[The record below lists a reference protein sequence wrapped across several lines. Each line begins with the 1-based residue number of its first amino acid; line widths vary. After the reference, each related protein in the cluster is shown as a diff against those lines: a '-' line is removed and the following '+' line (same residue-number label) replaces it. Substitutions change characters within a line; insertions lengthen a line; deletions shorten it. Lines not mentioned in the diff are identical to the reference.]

1 MTTHMPKRHHS
12 LLRRHHST
20 HSSKLDVQQDPNIFD
35 GTDSIAA
42 RKKAALSRVIE
53 AHDALLAQNRSNAP
67 SPEQSVPEDPFG
79 FESLVTSL
87 PNGEVRAFR
96 YFLRKWDPRQSPDT
110 ELEQAIEASRPQ
122 FEEAAIKHFFR
133 RIALWNESEEIM
145 AAAKQEL
152 QNQSKLVRRS
162 SLGKMWWKERARQ
175 DAEHVVRD
183 ELKQVTT
190 REGLAQLIW
199 TLVSDVSNPLVPD
212 LYAECRDAVR
222 NMYNIHTVQ
231 TDKSA
236 S

>member
-1 MTTHMPKRHHS
+1 MPRRHHS
-12 LLRRHHST
+12 LLRRHHSS

-35 GTDSIAA
+35 GTDAITA

-53 AHDALLAQNRSNAP
+53 AHDALSAQNRSNAP
-67 SPEQSVPEDPFG
+67 SASQSVPEDPFG

-96 YFLRKWDPRQSPDT
+96 YFLRKWDPRQGGDA
-110 ELEQAIEASRPQ
+110 ELEAAIEESRGQ
-122 FEEAAIKHFFR
+122 FEEAALKHFFR

-145 AAAKQEL
+145 AAAKQEM
-152 QNQSKLVRRS
+152 QSQSKLARRS
-162 SLGKMWWKERARQ
+162 SLGKMWWRERARQ

-199 TLVSDVSNPLVPD
+199 TLVSDTSDPLVPN
-212 LYAECRDAVR
+212 LYAECREAVR
-222 NMYNIHTVQ
+222 NMYNMHTVP
-231 TDKSA
+231 TDGSA
-236 S
+236 K

>member
-20 HSSKLDVQQDPNIFD
+20 HSSKLNAQEDPNIFD

-42 RKKAALSRVIE
+42 RKRAALSRVIE
-53 AHDALLAQNRSNAP
+53 AHDALTAQNRSNAP

-87 PNGEVRAFR
+87 PNGEVRTFK
-96 YFLRKWDPRQSPDT
+96 YFLRKWDPSQYPDE
-110 ELEQAIEASRPQ
+110 ELEAAIEASRPQ

-145 AAAKQEL
+145 AAAKQEMN
-152 QNQSKLVRRS
+152 NQAKLMRRS
-162 SLGKMWWKERARQ
+162 SLSKMWWKERARQ
-175 DAEHVVRD
+175 DAEQVVRD

-212 LYAECRDAVR
+212 LYAECRDAVVK
-222 NMYNIHTVQ
+222 MYNIRTIP
-231 TDKSA
+231 TDVSG